1 MTGSNAFFGAT
12 GGSVTLGAAVTA
24 NVVTITNKSYSFTD
38 GGNSAL
44 TLTVNTITNST
55 GGGLGTPTVISNN
68 IVNSTTLNVW
78 CPGSDLRL
86 DAINAGLAGTIALN
100 LGTLEIGDGSVFNGG
115 FSAGWSAAIATNA
128 SLAIR
133 NEVNDTAVANT
144 FSGQGMLEIENKSGV
159 ATILTGAN
167 TYTGATFIASGSLII
182 TSMPIGLGFTSSMLV
197 IIKLPDAMKVA
208 PV

>member
-1 MTGSNAFFGAT
+1 MPASGRHDCAQPRHA
-12 GGSVTLGAAVTA
+12 
-24 NVVTITNKSYSFTD
+24 
-38 GGNSAL
+38 GNRQR
-44 TLTVNTITNST
+44 
-55 GGGLGTPTVISNN
+55 
-68 IVNSTTLNVW
+68 
-78 CPGSDLRL
+78 LRFQRRL
-86 DAINAGLAGTIALN
+86 SRW
-100 LGTLEIGDGSVFNGG
+100 LE
-115 FSAGWSAAIATNA
+115 SAAIATNA

-159 ATILTGAN
+159 AIILTGAN

-182 TSMPIGLGFTSSMLV
+182 TSIDDVNPNPIGMLV